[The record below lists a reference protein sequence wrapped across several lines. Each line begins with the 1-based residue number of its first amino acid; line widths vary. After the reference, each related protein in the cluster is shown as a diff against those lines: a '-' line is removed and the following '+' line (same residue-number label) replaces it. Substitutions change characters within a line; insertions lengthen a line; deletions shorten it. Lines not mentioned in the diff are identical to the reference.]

1 MIVLLVRIVIVQM
14 LEKLQREM
22 AAMTSS
28 ISKGQAAAEAAKG
41 QYADITKGI
50 SFAPPPSKGFA
61 PMPPSKGL
69 LRKMIKLRF

>member
-1 MIVLLVRIVIVQM
+1 MIILSIVIVQM

-28 ISKGQAAAEAAKG
+28 ISKGQAAAEAAQG

-69 LRKMIKLRF
+69 FRKMIKLQF